1 MDNIKV
7 KKSTKEWKTKGIAAA
22 SFITVFVIQAG
33 LNTLVPCMRSL
44 PDEMGAVALAAK
56 AAGYHWDYVLT
67 HPSKYYGSGTFPLLY
82 PFFSFL

>member
-33 LNTLVPCMRSL
+33 LSSCVSSEGSRLSL
-44 PDEMGAVALAAK
+44 GLCVDA
-56 AAGYHWDYVLT
+56 
-67 HPSKYYGSGTFPLLY
+67 SI
-82 PFFSFL
+82 